1 MPRRPLPRTIP
12 LLVLLLATPPSTLPA
27 QAPGIRGRVI
37 DAGSR
42 QPIAGAVIEIPSLG
56 RRVETDTLGGFALP
70 GVAAGFYGVRVFRIG
85 YAPVE
90 RNLNVNGGRLTT
102 VEYALSAEA
111 AELPEVTVTGKPE
124 EVEGSAILAGFEE
137 RRRMGGGTFLDEAT
151 LARYTTR
158 RMSDVLRGAANLR
171 MITDNQHVYVASNRQ
186 LVRSMRPN
194 ANGPCYLDIILD
206 GQLIWSMSREGETPG
221 ARPPNIND
229 VVQVSELAATEI
241 YGSTASIP
249 LKYRSIGNA
258 CGALMFWSKRG
269 LASGEPPVE

>member
-1 MPRRPLPRTIP
+1 MGRLA
-12 LLVLLLATPPSTLPA
+12 LVFWLVATAPSLVAA
-27 QAPGIRGRVI
+27 QGRVGSAGI
-37 DAGSR
+37 SGRVLDAGSR
-42 QPIAGAVIEIPSLG
+42 EPIAGAVVQIRTLDRTVETDSLG
-56 RRVETDTLGGFALP
+56 RFTLSGLP
-70 GVAAGFYGVRVFRIG
+70 AGFFAIRVIRIG

-90 RNLNVNGGRLTT
+90 RNLTTTSGRVAT
-102 VEYALSAEA
+102 VEYVLTAEA
-111 AELPEVTVTGKPE
+111 AELPDVVVAGKPE

-137 RRRMGGGTFLDEAT
+137 RRRMGGGTFLDQTT
-151 LARYTTR
+151 LTRYATR

-229 VVQVSELAATEI
+229 VVNVAELAATEI

-269 LASGEPPVE
+269 LAAGEPPASK